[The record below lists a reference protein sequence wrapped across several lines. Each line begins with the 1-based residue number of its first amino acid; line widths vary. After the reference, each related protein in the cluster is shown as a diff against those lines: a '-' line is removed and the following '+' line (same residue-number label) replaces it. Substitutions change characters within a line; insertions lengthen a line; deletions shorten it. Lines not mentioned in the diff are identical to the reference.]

1 MVLVIVV
8 IPMVIVVVI
17 IIIIIVAAIM
27 IIIRRRRRIL
37 IAIKA
42 AGPSS
47 TPQAG
52 LAGRSSCVRSVQ
64 VKAYSIMDHNI
75 T

>member
-1 MVLVIVV
+1 MLVTVV
-8 IPMVIVVVI
+8 IPMVIVVV